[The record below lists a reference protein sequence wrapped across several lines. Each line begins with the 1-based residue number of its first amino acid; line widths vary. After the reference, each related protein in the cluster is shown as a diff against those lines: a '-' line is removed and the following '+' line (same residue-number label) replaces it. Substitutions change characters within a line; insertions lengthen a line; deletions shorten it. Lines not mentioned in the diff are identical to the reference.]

1 MVQGVRLHGRNV
13 IGPSL
18 LATLLAVWGFSGL
31 PRAASVTDTPVAL
44 ASGQAVGAT
53 TTSQT
58 GPTGAAIA
66 ARARQTEQ
74 KMTDDERFGLIHSLM
89 VFVLKP
95 DFSSARDARV
105 PAGVPQIAG
114 WVKGVPRLGVPDLL
128 LTDAGLGIA
137 NPGGGRKG
145 DTATA
150 LPSAQALAA
159 TFNPTLAYES
169 GAILGREA
177 RSRGFNVVLGGG
189 MNLARDPRHGRNF
202 EYFSE
207 DPWLSAVMAAETVKG
222 VQAQHVMGMLKHV
235 SLNSQ
240 EINKWFADAQIDPS
254 AHREAELLGF
264 QIGIERANPG
274 ALMCAYNKVNGEYA
288 CGNDTLLNKQIKEAI
303 GFKGFIMSDW
313 KAVYGW
319 DFAMKGLD
327 QHSGVQLDQQEWF
340 VGPLREAYAKG
351 QLPKDR
357 LSDMVRRILYAIYL
371 TGVDTWKGPQQ
382 KPDLAAHL
390 ASVIEVARQG
400 TVLLKNDGALPIR
413 PDVKSIA
420 VIGGFSHK
428 GMVSGGGGSSLTIPV
443 GGFAVDIPLGGIN
456 YLAPLR
462 RLVITGPAPVNEL
475 RKQFPKAEILTDAGE
490 SPADAAA
497 VAKRADVA
505 VVFAWKAEAEN
516 HDHADLS
523 LPWGQR
529 QIIEAVIGAN
539 RNSVVVLETGNPVE
553 MPWKDDANA
562 IVEAWYS
569 GSAGGHAIA
578 EVLSGRVNPSG
589 RLPVTFYSSVD
600 QTPHP
605 QLPGFG
611 TPLNTPTVIRY
622 DEGAEVGYRWLARSG
637 AKPNYAFGHGLTY
650 TTFDYKDLK
659 VTGGE
664 TVTATF
670 TVTNTGKMAG
680 ADVPQVYLTDAA
692 GDRRMRLLGFERVE
706 LAPGASRTVTV
717 TADPRLLAKFDGG
730 AGQWR
735 ISAGTHRVALGK
747 SASDLVLT
755 AEAPLTART
764 FGR

>member
-1 MVQGVRLHGRNV
+1 MAWGLALLLVLSTVAPVMAQE
-13 IGPSL
+13 PS
-18 LATLLAVWGFSGL
+18 AE
-31 PRAASVTDTPVAL
+31 
-44 ASGQAVGAT
+44 
-53 TTSQT
+53 
-58 GPTGAAIA
+58 
-66 ARARQTEQ
+66 ARAHATEQ
-74 KMTDDERFGLIHSLM
+74 QMTNDERFGLIHSLM

-95 DFSSARDARV
+95 DFTSERDTRV
-105 PAGVPQIAG
+105 PPNVPQIAG

-128 LTDAGLGIA
+128 LTDAGLGIT

-207 DPWLSAVMAAETVKG
+207 DPWLSAVIAAATVKG
-222 VQAQHVMGMLKHV
+222 VQAQNVIGMLKHV

-240 EINKWFADAQIDPS
+240 EINKWFLDAQIDPT

-264 QIGIERANPG
+264 QIGLERGNPG

-288 CGNDTLLNKQIKEAI
+288 CGNDTLLNKQIKDAI
-303 GFKGFIMSDW
+303 GFKGFVMSDW

-319 DFAMKGLD
+319 DFALKGLD
-327 QHSGVQLDQQEWF
+327 QHSGVQLDEQEWF
-340 VGPLREAYAKG
+340 VNPLREAYARG
-351 QLPKDR
+351 QFTKER
-357 LSDMVRRILYAIYL
+357 LSDMVRRILYAVYL
-371 TGVDTWKGPQQ
+371 VGADTWSGPQPP
-382 KPDLAAHL
+382 PDLAAHL
-390 ASVIEVARQG
+390 ASAIEVARQG
-400 TVLLKNDGALPIR
+400 TVLLKNDGVLPIR

-428 GMVSGGGGSSLTIPV
+428 GMVSGGGGSSLVDPV
-443 GGFAVDIPLGGIN
+443 GGFAVDIPLGGVN
-456 YLAPLR
+456 YFAPLR
-462 RLVITGPAPVNEL
+462 RLAITGPAPMHEL

-505 VVFAWKAEAEN
+505 VVFAWKSEAEN

-529 QIIEAVIGAN
+529 QIIEAVIAAN
-539 RNSVVVLETGNPVE
+539 PQTVVVLETGNPVE
-553 MPWKDDANA
+553 MPWKDQAPA

-569 GSAGGHAIA
+569 GNVGGRAIA
-578 EVLSGRVNPSG
+578 EVLSGKVNPSG
-589 RLPVTFYSSVD
+589 RLPITFYTGVD

-605 QLPGFG
+605 DLPGFG
-611 TPLNTPTVIRY
+611 TPMNTPTVIRY
-622 DEGAEVGYRWLARSG
+622 HEGAEVGYRWLARNG
-637 AKPNYAFGHGLTY
+637 ATPNFAFGHGLSY
-650 TTFDYKDLK
+650 TTFAYSDLT
-659 VTGGE
+659 VSGGE
-664 TVTATF
+664 TITVTF
-670 TVTNTGKMAG
+670 TVTNTGQREG
-680 ADVPQVYLTDAA
+680 ADVPQLYLTETARA
-692 GDRRMRLLGFERVE
+692 KRMRLLGFERVS
-706 LAPGASRTVTV
+706 LRPGESRQVTI
-717 TADPRLLAKFDGG
+717 TADPRLLARFDAS

-735 ISAGTHRVALGK
+735 IVPGTHHVAVGK
-747 SASDLVLT
+747 SAEAVVLT
-755 AEAPLTART
+755 AEATLAARL
-764 FGR
+764 FGH